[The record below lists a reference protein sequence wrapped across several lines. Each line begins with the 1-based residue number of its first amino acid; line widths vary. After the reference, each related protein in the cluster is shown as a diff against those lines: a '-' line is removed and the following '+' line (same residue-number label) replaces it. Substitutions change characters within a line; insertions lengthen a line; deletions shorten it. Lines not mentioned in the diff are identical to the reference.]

1 VSEVAAL
8 QAVLAGEHAAVYGY
22 GVVGAHLRG
31 AAQRRAAAAEAG
43 HRARRDVLR
52 DLLLARRATPVAAA
66 AAYRLPRPVTSA
78 AEAVALAVLLEERL
92 GAVWADAVGDLTGA
106 LRALAA
112 RTLQDTAVRAA
123 AWRGASVAFPGLP
136 ERAG

>member
-1 VSEVAAL
+1 
-8 QAVLAGEHAAVYGY
+8 
-22 GVVGAHLRG
+22 
-31 AAQRRAAAAEAG
+31 
-43 HRARRDVLR
+43 
-52 DLLLARRATPVAAA
+52 
-66 AAYRLPRPVTSA
+66 VTSA
-78 AEAVALAVLLEERL
+78 AEAVALAVELEERL
-92 GAVWADAVGDLTGA
+92 GAVWADAVGDLSGA